1 MNGQARRAVQALA
14 RIIGGWSASRN
25 WNARRAIPLRWKS
38 SHHERQNMR
47 RRPLFEW
54 MARIGYAA
62 RGVVFLILGTFA
74 ALAATGAYN
83 RAVDTRDVVR
93 TVVPQPF
100 GALVLALFAG
110 GLLCFAA
117 WRLVQALL
125 DADHRGDDAKA
136 LLHRASYGVAA
147 VFYIGFAFA
156 ALSALVDRSPS
167 ASSDQFAHDWTA
179 WILAKPFGQWIVGAI
194 GVAIAAVGLGIG
206 LRGCWG
212 EFKQRLELKQ
222 RQRRLIAALARFGFV
237 VRSGVFMMIG
247 VFLLYAA
254 LDANFREAK
263 GLAGALRVIQQQSY
277 GSILL
282 GITAAG
288 LFAFGI
294 YELSEGAFARI
305 TAPSVRQAA
314 AKTGLVPLR
323 SSPAPKREGRGKES
337 ADAGRSAAGDGVSAH
352 D

>member
-1 MNGQARRAVQALA
+1 
-14 RIIGGWSASRN
+14 
-25 WNARRAIPLRWKS
+25 
-38 SHHERQNMR
+38 
-47 RRPLFEW
+47 

-74 ALAATGAYN
+74 ALAAIGAYH
-83 RAVDTRDVVR
+83 RAVDARDVVR
-93 TVVPQPF
+93 TVLPQPL
-100 GALVLALFAG
+100 GALLLVLLAG

-125 DADHRGDDAKA
+125 DADHRGGDAKA
-136 LLHRASYGVAA
+136 LLHRAAYGVAA
-147 VFYIGFAFA
+147 VFYIGFAVA
-156 ALSALVDRSPS
+156 ALSALVDRRSG

-206 LRGCWG
+206 VRGCWG
-212 EFKQRLELKQ
+212 EFKQQLDLKQ
-222 RQRRLIAALARFGFV
+222 RQRRLIAALARFGFA
-237 VRSGVFMMIG
+237 VRSVVFTMIG

-314 AKTGLVPLR
+314 AKIGLAPLR
-323 SSPAPKREGRGKES
+323 SSPARRRGRMRQEV
-337 ADAGRSAAGDGVSAH
+337 R
-352 D
+352 